1 MLLLSAAV
9 IALRFIEKD
18 FTGDMS
24 NRLPYLINICNLKFL
39 AAGVRP

>member
-18 FTGDMS
+18 VTGDMS
-24 NRLPYLINICNLKFL
+24 NRYLINICNLKFL